1 MFEGTAGGL
10 NHIDA
15 ASCTKNT
22 QWMLDAWKAHAIWV
36 LMRDSEYFNEAPQL
50 LDHPE
55 RMFTAGAG
63 PRTHPIDYAPAFAER
78 PAIGTP
84 IDPVAR
90 RSDLH
95 EYHGGCHCGNVH
107 WTLRSGLAA
116 SELPVRACQC
126 EFCRKHGALSTSDAQ
141 GEMNFTV
148 LDRGTLIRYRFAT
161 KSAEFLVC
169 ARCGIYV
176 GAQMEEDGR
185 FYAIANLRAFDVN
198 EEFARRA
205 QQMDYSGEN
214 SNARRT
220 RRARR
225 WTPVALPA

>member
-1 MFEGTAGGL
+1 
-10 NHIDA
+10 
-15 ASCTKNT
+15 
-22 QWMLDAWKAHAIWV
+22 
-36 LMRDSEYFNEAPQL
+36 
-50 LDHPE
+50 
-55 RMFTAGAG
+55 
-63 PRTHPIDYAPAFAER
+63 
-78 PAIGTP
+78 
-84 IDPVAR
+84 
-90 RSDLH
+90 LH
-95 EYHGGCHCGNVH
+95 EYGGCHCRNVH

-126 EFCRKHGALSTSDAQ
+126 EFCRKHRALSTSDAQ

-148 LDRGTLIRYRFAT
+148 LDRGALIRYRFAT

-185 FYAIANLRAFDVN
+185 FYAIANLRAFDVS

-205 QQMDYSGEN
+205 QPMDYSGEN

-225 WTPVALPA
+225 WTPVCRPDLRGRVGQCETSQCQCEETWKRSAGNRFSSPVPRA